1 MSEQATRIEEQI
13 TGRLRDNGDQVIS
26 VVKEHNGY
34 SSIVVPGE
42 LRINIYRHDKYDN
55 QGQRQ
60 EWATQYEVTIMLGKT
75 LVTSFTRRPE
85 SVRDL
90 IVKVLQNLW

>member
-1 MSEQATRIEEQI
+1 MSEQTTRIEEQI
-13 TGRLRDNGDQVIS
+13 TRRLRDNGDQVIS
-26 VVKEHNGY
+26 VVKEHDGY
-34 SSIVVPGE
+34 SSVVVPGE

-60 EWATQYEVTIMLGKT
+60 EWATKYEVTIMLGKT
-75 LVTSFTRRPE
+75 LVTSLTRRPE

-90 IVKVLQNLW
+90 IIKTLQNLW